1 MTRQIPAV
9 AAEHIILANE
19 KAVADREQFGP
30 GDVVASV
37 ASALSDE
44 LSPQEVLDV
53 ANRMFALVN
62 FLDQGEGHPWLTQ
75 LEGQD
80 YVLLDDALFQ
90 AAAVAPLSE
99 TEDVGDL
106 TFDKDTFLA
115 LVLEYAESEGE
126 A

>member
-1 MTRQIPAV
+1 
-9 AAEHIILANE
+9 
-19 KAVADREQFGP
+19 
-30 GDVVASV
+30 
-37 ASALSDE
+37 
-44 LSPQEVLDV
+44 
-53 ANRMFALVN
+53 MFALVN

-80 YVLLDDALFQ
+80 YVLLDDVLFQ

-106 TFDKDTFLA
+106 AFDKDTFLA